1 MTEKLTAS
9 ITFKC
14 TEEMKIKLERI
25 ARSRKLNGSSELMRN
40 AAMDIIFE
48 VEEMLNCLQ
57 MPIDLTTFTEDTKNT
72 SNFELL
78 PSPPIRDVT
87 PKSTGTKSPTVTAEG
102 LFAVHW
108 ISKQRCE
115 TNVEVNTKCEGCE

>member
-1 MTEKLTAS
+1 MTEKLTS
-9 ITFKC
+9 SVTFKC
-14 TEEMKIKLERI
+14 TDEMKIKLERI

-78 PSPPIRDVT
+78 PSPPIRDVN
-87 PKSTGTKSPTVTAEG
+87 PKPTGTKKAQLCDQLS
-102 LFAVHW
+102 LIAVH
-108 ISKQRCE
+108 SEK
-115 TNVEVNTKCEGCE
+115 

>member
-87 PKSTGTKSPTVTAEG
+87 PKSTGTKKAQ
-102 LFAVHW
+102 LLQQKDFFAVHLD
-108 ISKQRCE
+108 K
-115 TNVEVNTKCEGCE
+115 